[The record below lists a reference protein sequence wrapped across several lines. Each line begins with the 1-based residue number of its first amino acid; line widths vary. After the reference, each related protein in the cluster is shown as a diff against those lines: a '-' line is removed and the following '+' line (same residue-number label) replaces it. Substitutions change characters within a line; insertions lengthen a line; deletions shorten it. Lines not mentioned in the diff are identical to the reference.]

1 MKAVWTL
8 TLAAALLALGSVVG
22 FPQPETSRAVIAHME
37 GTVVMDGLRIEAVSL
52 SISFERELRR
62 AHQKWPRRNHVSLR
76 RRPFPRGEQ
85 LGANERQWCSQL

>member
-22 FPQPETSRAVIAHME
+22 FPQQKTSRAVIAHME

-62 AHQKWPRRNHVSLR
+62 AHQKMAASKSR
-76 RRPFPRGEQ
+76 
-85 LGANERQWCSQL
+85 